1 VKAGARLVLR
11 PAVPGTPLP
20 PLVEFH
26 TAVVHHIGATASR
39 PAPARVAE
47 PDPTWFPWM
56 WIAAIGVAAAA
67 SACWKL
73 GFGL

>member
-1 VKAGARLVLR
+1 VKAGARLVSR

-20 PLVEFH
+20 PPVEFH

-39 PAPARVAE
+39 RAPPREAE
-47 PDPTWFPWM
+47 PDPKWFRWM
-56 WIAAIGVAAAA
+56 WLAAIGVAAAL

-73 GFGL
+73 GFGS